1 MSILFAD
8 FIIGV
13 LQVSHQYTETGTSI
27 SETVPQSSQVS
38 LFVSLKQFLH
48 QIVKHLRFSFF
59 YLLSFKNRSD

>member
-48 QIVKHLRFSFF
+48 QISKTPPLQF
-59 YLLSFKNRSD
+59 LLPLII

>member
-38 LFVSLKQFLH
+38 LFVSLKQFLPNSKTPPL
-48 QIVKHLRFSFF
+48 QF
-59 YLLSFKNRSD
+59 LLPLII